1 MTKTTN
7 TPIGTLYTER
17 IWDTLHVTNDPKVIE
32 AVRKKALRDGHTIS
46 HDDGTTEHHNVTE
59 DHPMVWDKSGER
71 TRHTVTR
78 VIKRDGEIISESDIR
93 TTYRKPTEW

>member
-1 MTKTTN
+1 MKTIN
-7 TPIGTLYTER
+7 TPIGTLHVET
-17 IWDTLHVTNDPKVIE
+17 IWDEMLITDSPK
-32 AVRKKALRDGHTIS
+32 AVERFRQQMLKKGHTIK
-46 HDDGTTEHHNVTE
+46 HADGTTEHHNVTE

-93 TTYRKPTEW
+93 TTYRKPTE

>member
-1 MTKTTN
+1 VKTIN
-7 TPIGTLYTER
+7 SPIGIILVET
-17 IWDTLHVTNDPKVIE
+17 IWDQMLITDSPE
-32 AVRKKALRDGHTIS
+32 AVERFRQRMLKKGRTIS